1 MSLLKNK
8 DMKKN
13 FSQQWLEILCLI
25 IPETNSA
32 MFLMPSNDNKKI
44 KALAKWPTDLEQYG
58 DFIPVVKYALK
69 KKKQVCIPNIPNKN
83 KKDFDFYALPVY
95 VETELL
101 GVIVLKVSHR
111 SSKARTRIS
120 KSLQD
125 GSHWLKLAHTNKDHD
140 DDFYNNIVGLL
151 ASSFEQENYQEA
163 LIQLVTE
170 LTNKFDCARVAF
182 SEFKDDHCTVVALS
196 NSADFN
202 VHSNLMQKYADA
214 MDEAVEQ
221 DSNMIF
227 PDTESDLI
235 QQAHQALFDG
245 LTTASLCTI
254 PLIHQQQVFG
264 VITLTR
270 SLDKPFNNE
279 TINMCQQTLALITPF
294 LSLKKEE
301 EQSLLHK
308 MGVTFQK
315 NMVEVIGFK
324 HLKLK
329 LAALGVLS
337 VLLLSSLIKTEFKIT
352 SDAVLEGK
360 VQRVIAA
367 PIAGY
372 LISSSVQAGDA
383 VLKGDVMAALEDTE
397 LKLELTKLNGQ
408 IQQARQEYRN
418 ALSSQDLVKVRIV
431 SSQINQITAERDLT
445 VEQLDK
451 IRLLAPFDGVVIEG
465 DLSKMLGSPVE
476 RGDTLFKIAPL
487 ADYRI
492 ILKVDER
499 SISYVKQGQTGLL
512 SLSSLPNKRLSLTIE
527 KITAIA
533 SSDEGEN
540 IFRVEA
546 ALHDAPKVLRPGME
560 GVGKINA
567 GQANLLWIWT
577 HDMVDW
583 LKLWFWSW

>member
-1 MSLLKNK
+1 
-8 DMKKN
+8 MKKN

-32 MFLMPSNDNKKI
+32 MFLMPSNDSKKI
-44 KALAKWPTDLEQYG
+44 KALAKWPTDIEQYG

-95 VETELL
+95 VEAELL

-111 SSKARTRIS
+111 SSEARTRIS

-125 GSHWLKLAHTNKDHD
+125 SSHWLKLTHTNKDHD

-151 ASSFEQENYQEA
+151 AASFEQENYQEA

-202 VHSNLMQKYADA
+202 ANSNLMQKYADA

-308 MGVTFQK
+308 MGVTFKK
-315 NMVEVIGFK
+315 NMVEALGFK

-337 VLLLSSLIKTEFKIT
+337 ILLLSSLIKTEFKIT

-383 VLKGDVMAALEDTE
+383 VLKGDVMATLEDTE

-408 IQQARQEYRN
+408 IQQARQEYRD
-418 ALSSQDLVKVRIV
+418 ALSSQNLVKVRIV

-451 IRLLAPFDGVVIEG
+451 IRLVAPFDGVVIEG

-512 SLSSLPNKRLSLTIE
+512 SLSSIPNKRLPLTIE
-527 KITAIA
+527 KITAVA